1 MDQLDT
7 SVTPLHTDRVSAKH
21 EDRYWEK
28 AHGHGYREMVSMKL
42 MENHEKL
49 EKLIWTMQDAL
60 DEVVSETV
68 RQGDCLDEIEDL
80 FESVQQRSNLS

>member
-1 MDQLDT
+1 
-7 SVTPLHTDRVSAKH
+7 
-21 EDRYWEK
+21 
-28 AHGHGYREMVSMKL
+28 MVSMKL